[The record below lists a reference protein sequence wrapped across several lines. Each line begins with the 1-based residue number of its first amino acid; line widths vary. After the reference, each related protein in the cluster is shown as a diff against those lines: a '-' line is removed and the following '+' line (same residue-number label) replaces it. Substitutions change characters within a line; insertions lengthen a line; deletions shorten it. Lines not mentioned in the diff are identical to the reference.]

1 MSLYFDRDDIALPG
15 FSKYFK
21 KASAEE
27 EAQHMFEAEKLR
39 FVPDASRPPAT
50 DKAGMARYLAHK
62 VDMCIIGTISTM
74 AGRQGL
80 PFTNVLS
87 VCDGPKDNSTGVP
100 YFYVTNLDQSSHD
113 IAKNNSVSISMSE
126 WQTGYCQKNRIDAES
141 PLCTR
146 LTMAGKFVKVTDKV
160 EQAFALKALISRHPS
175 MKAWSLAHQFYVAKL
190 DIELIWLIDFFG
202 GASIIDPKDYY
213 AVKV

>member
-1 MSLYFDRDDIALPG
+1 MAKLTFMLVA
-15 FSKYFK
+15 FTV
-21 KASAEE
+21 A
-27 EAQHMFEAEKLR
+27 AQCMAQLFEADEHR
-39 FVPDASRPPAT
+39 FVPDASRPLAT

-62 VDMCIIGTISTM
+62 VDMCIIGTTSTM

-100 YFYVTNLDQSSHD
+100 YFYVTDMDQSSLD

-126 WQTGYCQKNRIDAES
+126 WQTGYCQKNHIDVES
-141 PLCTR
+141 PLCSR
-146 LTMAGKFVKVTDKV
+146 LTMAGKFIKVIDNV
-160 EQAFALKALISRHPS
+160 EKAFALKALIARHPF
-175 MKAWSLAHQFYVAKL
+175 MKAWYFAHQFYVAKL

-202 GASIIDPKDYY
+202 GTSIIDPKDYF
-213 AVKV
+213 AVKL